1 MAKKAS
7 SAKSVVKK
15 APASRAVA
23 KPIKKVL
30 AKPRKV
36 QAPPRQEEAEEQ
48 LKPIKLKCPLS
59 RKELGEY
66 RSLLIEK
73 RRTLMGDMDGM
84 HAEAMRDNRDQGS
97 SDLSTMP
104 VHMADIGTDNYEQ
117 EFTLGLLESER
128 QLLREIDE
136 ALQRIVDGTY
146 GVCLG
151 TGKPINKSRLR
162 AMPWA
167 KYSIEYARL
176 MEQGRVAQAQKENAA
191 LFDEEGEPE
200 EEQEEAEVEQPEVM
214 EESYEPEED
223 DLGADQ
229 PGHPLSAAAQE
240 PAAGRTAS
248 AWIVFILVFAAGLA
262 LDLWSK
268 HAVFNWLIETEPST
282 GQRQIIPHI
291 LRFKLST
298 NPGIVFGLHLLP
310 WLVVLASLA
319 AIVVVLY
326 FFITSPRRSSM
337 LHVALGMILAGAL
350 GNLYDRLFTDVR
362 VPGSPFTARHEV
374 RDFIDLSQVHY
385 KWIFNVADMLLV
397 IGVLLLLLASLVQWR
412 KEQKAARPTQG

>member
-128 QLLREIDE
+128 QSC
-136 ALQRIVDGTY
+136 AKST
-146 GVCLG
+146 
-151 TGKPINKSRLR
+151 KPSSGSST
-162 AMPWA
+162 AHTAYAWA
-167 KYSIEYARL
+167 
-176 MEQGRVAQAQKENAA
+176 
-191 LFDEEGEPE
+191 
-200 EEQEEAEVEQPEVM
+200 
-214 EESYEPEED
+214 
-223 DLGADQ
+223 
-229 PGHPLSAAAQE
+229 
-240 PAAGRTAS
+240 PANR
-248 AWIVFILVFAAGLA
+248 
-262 LDLWSK
+262 
-268 HAVFNWLIETEPST
+268 
-282 GQRQIIPHI
+282 
-291 LRFKLST
+291 ST
-298 NPGIVFGLHLLP
+298 NPACGLCP
-310 WLVVLASLA
+310 G
-319 AIVVVLY
+319 
-326 FFITSPRRSSM
+326 RSTP
-337 LHVALGMILAGAL
+337 LNTPA
-350 GNLYDRLFTDVR
+350 
-362 VPGSPFTARHEV
+362 
-374 RDFIDLSQVHY
+374 
-385 KWIFNVADMLLV
+385 
-397 IGVLLLLLASLVQWR
+397 
-412 KEQKAARPTQG
+412 